1 RPEGP
6 GRNWTLEQLV
16 ALEPKTKK
24 GRDFENGKKMYAA
37 AMCAQCHVLAGKG
50 GLGGPDLTQLAGRY
64 SFKDMIDNII
74 HPSKVISDQYQNVEI
89 TKKDGTRMVGRV
101 VGEENGKLKVMPTPL
116 NPDFTLNIPKSQVAE
131 MKPSKVSSMMPGL
144 LNALNEE
151 EVLNLLAYI
160 RSAGKASDPAF
171 K

>member
-1 RPEGP
+1 
-6 GRNWTLEQLV
+6 
-16 ALEPKTKK
+16 
-24 GRDFENGKKMYAA
+24 MYAA
-37 AMCAQCHVLAGKG
+37 AMCAQCHVLAGEG

-64 SFKDMIDNII
+64 AFKDMIDNII
-74 HPSKVISDQYQNVEI
+74 HPSKVISDQYQNIEI
-89 TKKDGTRMVGRV
+89 TKKDGTKLVGRV
-101 VGEENGKLKVMPTPL
+101 VGEENGSLKVMPTPL
-116 NPDFTLNIPKSQVAE
+116 NPDFTLSVPKDQVAGK
-131 MKPSKVSSMMPGL
+131 KPSKISSMMPGL